1 MKIVKS
7 DLNIRKLKI
16 QNDLDVWHLQ
26 QIVEQKDLVKART
39 VRTIFIRRED
49 QKEKGKRKLVLL
61 KIRVEKIEFDEY
73 QKKLR
78 LNGKIVEGPEEI
90 QLGDYHTIEVG
101 RGDVIEIEKE
111 RWNEEQLE
119 RLKRASIR
127 IEVLRDPKVLEE
139 FFVHC
144 NKNDGLVVYGFDQ
157 VKVAAGFG
165 AVKIVL
171 IPEEKLRD
179 KTFEDLMK
187 LIESKRGEIKLVS
200 KKDVTGKKFCNTFDV
215 GAILRFPIS

>member
-1 MKIVKS
+1 LKIVKS

-49 QKEKGKRKLVLL
+49 QKEKGRRKLVLL

>member
-49 QKEKGKRKLVLL
+49 QKEKGRRKLVLL